1 MALQWSKDMIKKS
14 PISIV
19 VFSSMFLTL
28 FSFNAKSNTS
38 TAKSTETSESV
49 QLPEQLLQIA
59 DTKAF
64 AKYVFLVDKSLRTL
78 FLYEREDTKIKKVGE
93 FPADIGKNDGNKT
106 KENDHKTPEG
116 IYFFQNVKKPPEIP
130 FENYGKMAFTL
141 DYPNIFDDR
150 YKKSGSGIWLHS
162 IPDTVPLT
170 RGSRGC
176 VVVRN
181 EVIEK
186 LTQYIQ
192 LKETPIL
199 IFDQVKFVAPT
210 EHEKRKIEIHDF
222 INGWRDAWQSK
233 SIEAYIDF
241 YDEGFKSLGY
251 SKKRW
256 KKYKENL
263 IGKYEF
269 IKVSFDQ
276 PFILIH
282 NDQLIVKTLQKYQ
295 SDKHTDFGIKTI
307 HALKLDG
314 RYKIISEDWKEANPE
329 GFEIGQQQAES
340 APATPTD
347 KKTN

>member
-1 MALQWSKDMIKKS
+1 MIKKFS
-14 PISIV
+14 NLIIV
-19 VFSSMFLTL
+19 LSSLFLTV
-28 FSFNAKSNTS
+28 SGFNANSETS
-38 TAKSTETSESV
+38 TPKSTETNESF

-64 AKYVFLVDKSLRTL
+64 AKYVFLVDKSARTL

-93 FPADIGKNDGNKT
+93 FPADIGKNGGNKT

-116 IYFFQNVKKPPEIP
+116 IYFFQNLRKPPEIP
-130 FENYGKMAFTL
+130 FETYGKMAFTL
-141 DYPNIFDDR
+141 DYPNIFDAR
-150 YKKSGSGIWLHS
+150 SKKSGSGIWLHS
-162 IPDTVPLT
+162 IPDTVALT

-199 IFDQVKFVAPT
+199 IFDQVKFVPPT
-210 EHEKRKIEIHDF
+210 EHEKKKTEIHEF

-233 SIEAYIDF
+233 SIEAYIDY
-241 YDEGFKSLGY
+241 YDEGFKTQGY
-251 SKKRW
+251 NKKRW
-256 KKYKENL
+256 KKYKDNL
-263 IGKYEF
+263 IGKYDF

-282 NDQLIVKTLQKYQ
+282 NEQLIVKTLQKYQ

-307 HALKLDG
+307 HALKVDG
-314 RYKIISEDWKEANPE
+314 KYKIISEDWKEANPE
-329 GFEIGQQQAES
+329 GFEISQKQAETTP
-340 APATPTD
+340 APTEE

>member
-1 MALQWSKDMIKKS
+1 MKHMKRTHRYTNIIFLSL
-14 PISIV
+14 
-19 VFSSMFLTL
+19 FLTL
-28 FSFNAKSNTS
+28 PFLEGKS
-38 TAKSTETSESV
+38 ETSQAAPASDV
-49 QLPEQLLQIA
+49 VNNAGQLPEQLLQIA

-78 FLYEREDTKIKKVGE
+78 FLYEREDSKIKKVGE
-93 FPADIGKNDGNKT
+93 FPADIGKNDGNKM

-116 IYFFQNVKKPPEIP
+116 IYFFQNLIKPPEIP
-130 FENYGKMAFTL
+130 FDTYGKMAFTL
-141 DYPNIFDDR
+141 DYPNIFDMR
-150 YKKSGSGIWLHS
+150 SKKSGSGIWLHS

-199 IFDQVKFVAPT
+199 IFDQVKFVPAT
-210 EHEKRKIEIHDF
+210 EHEKKKSEIHNF
-222 INGWRDAWQSK
+222 IDGWRDAWQSK
-233 SIEAYIDF
+233 SIDKYISY
-241 YDEGFKSLGY
+241 YDNDFKSLGY
-251 SKKRW
+251 TKNRW
-256 KKYKENL
+256 KKYKEGL
-263 IGKYEF
+263 INKYEF

-295 SDKHTDFGIKTI
+295 SDKHTDFGIKTV
-307 HALKLDG
+307 HAIKVDG
-314 RYKIISEDWKEANPE
+314 QYKIISEDWKQANPE
-329 GFEIGQQQAES
+329 GFEITQKQETPA
-340 APATPTD
+340 ATPETS
-347 KKTN
+347 KN